1 MRSYVSLMGHL
12 SIRDLQKISGE
23 TIRALDG
30 PTPVKAGSRT
40 IGILAPLHATDPDA
54 LAAVLE
60 KAGALAAERDPGSD
74 EAFLAANSDLDPVN
88 WSSEEVERVQAE
100 WRTTKG

>member
-1 MRSYVSLMGHL
+1 MGHL

-60 KAGALAAERDPGSD
+60 RAGSLAAERDPGGD

-100 WRTTKG
+100 WHAARG

>member
-1 MRSYVSLMGHL
+1 MPYL

-40 IGILAPLHATDPDA
+40 IGILAPLRSTNPDA

-60 KAGALAAERDPGSD
+60 RADALAAGRDAGSD
-74 EAFLAANSDLDPVN
+74 EAFLAANNDLDPVN

-100 WRTTKG
+100 WRAAKG

>member
-1 MRSYVSLMGHL
+1 MSYL

-40 IGILAPLHATDPDA
+40 IGILAPLRTADPDA

-60 KAGALAAERDPGSD
+60 RASKLAAVRDPKED
-74 EAFLAANSDLDPVN
+74 EAFLAAFPDVDPSD
-88 WSSEEVERVQAE
+88 WSVEAVDRLQAA
-100 WRTTKG
+100 WRAREG